1 MMEPTDTAP
10 ESALA
15 PIPQY
20 GVIRPIATGAEV
32 LAAWE
37 QFEAMKRE
45 VLTGEDYH
53 QIQGKAFIKKSG
65 WRKIAAAFGISDEV
79 VKEARR
85 EIVPDKPSPD
95 KPAPPP
101 YFVWEVTARAI
112 APNGRYA
119 EAVGSCA
126 SHERRFA
133 HTEHDTRSTAHTRA
147 KNRAISDLVG
157 GGQVSAEE
165 MDGLHAEPAP
175 RLQPSRTAPAREADF
190 TELAEQH
197 AATVAKPATPRRY
210 RPNAKLLGVG
220 YRQPSDMA
228 EKAAYAMAEG
238 HLKLSRAEVI
248 QLIGGT
254 IDEWCQR
261 NDASVSELT
270 EALAR
275 LKDTGEAVPG
285 TEVKVAF

>member
-1 MMEPTDTAP
+1 MMEPTDTGQ
-10 ESALA
+10 ETALA

-20 GVIRPIATGAEV
+20 GVIKPVATSADV
-32 LAAWE
+32 VAAWE
-37 QFEAMKRE
+37 QFQEMKRD
-45 VLTGEDYH
+45 VLTLDDYH

-79 VKEARR
+79 IREERR
-85 EIVPDKPSPD
+85 EGVPDKPALS
-95 KPAPPP
+95 P

-126 SHERRFA
+126 SSERRFA
-133 HTEHDTRSTAHTRA
+133 HVEHDVRATAHTRA
-147 KNRAISDLVG
+147 KNRAVSDLVG
-157 GGQVSAEE
+157 GGEVSAEE

-175 RLQPSRTAPAREADF
+175 PRTQPARSAPAQEADF
-190 TELAEQH
+190 TELAAQH
-197 AATVAKPATPRRY
+197 TATVAKPTTPRRY

-238 HLKLSRAEVI
+238 HLELSRAEVI